1 MSLPFLRVRPEEGGD
16 FSSSDRSIAVSA
28 IVTPSRIIKII
39 CLSMSVL
46 LFVIS
51 MALLNYA
58 APDLTFLVRA
68 SLSGFAFFSAVVV
81 LVYITA
87 SRPVVRIDISGQG
100 QIRLFLHREKNAVSS
115 VGTAVDYDHLLHLQP
130 NSFIFSSLLLLR
142 LKGDT
147 GQTSS
152 LLIFPDCV
160 SSSAFRRLS
169 VACRWIAVQNQ
180 RTSKKNH

>member
-16 FSSSDRSIAVSA
+16 FYLSDRSIAVSV

-39 CLSMSVL
+39 CLSMSVM

-51 MALLNYA
+51 MASLCYA
-58 APDLTFLVRA
+58 APDLSFPMRA
-68 SLSGFAFFSAVVV
+68 GLSGFAFFSAVLV
-81 LVYITA
+81 LIHSIA
-87 SRPVVRIDISGQG
+87 SRPTARIDISGQG
-100 QIRLFLHREKNAVSS
+100 QIRLALCGEKSADSS
-115 VGTAVDYDHLLHLQP
+115 AGPSTDYDCSLRLQP
-130 NSFIFSSLLLLR
+130 GSFIFSSLLLLR
-142 LKGDT
+142 LKGDK

-152 LLIFPDCV
+152 LLILPDCV
-160 SSSAFRRLS
+160 SSAAFRRLS